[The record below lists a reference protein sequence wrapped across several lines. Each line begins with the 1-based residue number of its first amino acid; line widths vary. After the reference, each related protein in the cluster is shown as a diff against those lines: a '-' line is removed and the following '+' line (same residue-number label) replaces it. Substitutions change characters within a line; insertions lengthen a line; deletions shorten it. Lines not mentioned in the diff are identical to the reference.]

1 MVFVMPNES
10 SSLWRSWAI
19 FIRERFPPA
28 ANVVMAIF
36 FSLGN
41 AAMAAR
47 LAGIPFPCLRWNI
60 AAVVTVMF
68 FFRLRCF
75 DEIKDY
81 AVDLELNPTR
91 PLARGLLSLRQV
103 RIMFGLVTAAECLL
117 VAPLGIPA
125 LATHAAA
132 VAYSYLMYREF
143 FIGRWLR
150 PRLTTYAVTHTAV
163 SILLGFSIAA
173 QVLGPA
179 LAKFPLRGLAFGPV
193 NWMLFN
199 VFEFGRKTFARE
211 EEKPGADSYSSLFGP
226 WGAVVLCLSQVIVAL
241 LLVGR
246 FFRWPVPQLA
256 LAAILLATALVYAVR
271 PTRAMARAYRAASGV
286 YLVLFYVMLAV
297 QAWPGD

>member
-1 MVFVMPNES
+1 MPNKTS
-10 SSLWRSWAI
+10 NLFHAWMT

-28 ANVVMAIF
+28 VNVAMAIF

-41 AAMAAR
+41 AVVAAR
-47 LAGIPFPCLRWNI
+47 LVGLPFPILRWNV
-60 AAVVTVMF
+60 AAVVTVLF

-81 AVDLELNPTR
+81 TVDLALNPTR
-91 PLARGLLSLRQV
+91 PLARGLLTLRQV
-103 RIMFGLVTAAECLL
+103 RIMFGLVTAVEFLL
-117 VAPLGIPA
+117 VAPLGVPA

-163 SILLGFSIAA
+163 SILLGWSIAA

-179 LAKFPLRGLAFGPV
+179 LAKFPLRGLAFGLA

-211 EEKPGADSYSSLFGP
+211 EEKSGADSYSSLFGP
-226 WGAVVLCLSQVIVAL
+226 WGAVALCTSQVWIAL
-241 LLVGR
+241 LVLSWLFGK
-246 FFRWPVPQLA
+246 PVLQLA
-256 LAAILLATALVYAVR
+256 LAAILLATGLGYAAR
-271 PTRAMARAYRAASGV
+271 PAPAMARAYRAVTGV
-286 YLVLFYVMLAV
+286 YLVLFYVLLTV
-297 QAWPGD
+297 QAWPGN

>member
-1 MVFVMPNES
+1 MSNISNTSP
-10 SSLWRSWAI
+10 SLGRAWMI

-41 AAMAAR
+41 AAVAAR
-47 LAGIPFPCLRWNI
+47 LAGVPFPVLRWNV
-60 AAVVTVMF
+60 AAVVTVLF

-81 AVDLELNPTR
+81 AVDLALNPTR

-103 RIMFGLVTAAECLL
+103 RIMFGLVTAAEFLL
-117 VAPLGIPA
+117 VAPLGFPA

-173 QVLGPA
+173 QVIGPTQA
-179 LAKFPLRGLAFGPV
+179 MFPLRGLAFGLV

-199 VFEFGRKTFARE
+199 VFEFGRKTFAPE
-211 EEKPGADSYSSLFGP
+211 EEKPGADSYSSLFGA
-226 WGAVVLCLSQVIVAL
+226 WGAVALCMSQVGIAL
-241 LLVGR
+241 LVLGR
-246 FFRWPVPQLA
+246 LFGESVPQQGLA
-256 LAAILLATALVYAVR
+256 SMLLATGVVYVLR
-271 PTRAMARAYRAASGV
+271 PTRATARAYRAVTGV
-286 YLVLFYVMLAV
+286 YLILFYMLLAV
-297 QAWPGD
+297 QVWPGG